1 MARSSTIKD
10 IAAKVGVSTATV
22 SAVLGKNPAGT
33 IRVSTATRER
43 IKQAAKDLNYRP
55 NSIARSLRSKRTNII
70 GLYTSHGYLNP
81 HISFTAQIVGGLH
94 KGCDENGQDLLLHSF
109 HADRPVETVVSELVD
124 GQIDGL
130 ILYTAADDPLAE
142 KLKKTTL
149 PVVAIVD
156 AVEGLPSVVVDD
168 ADGMHQLANY
178 LWTKGHRHVW
188 FRMPAYELASATAR
202 LAAFKVE
209 AERLGMQVEV
219 SDRPHSHQQPTS
231 GELEWLRQPRTQR
244 ATVAVC
250 WNDLTAYHLVEYC
263 RNVGI
268 RVPEDI
274 AITGFDGLPTGIP
287 GHWDLTTI
295 RAPWVDVVRASVPL
309 LIQRVRGA
317 EIPDITTIPVEFVQ
331 GLTA

>member
-43 IKQAAKDLNYRP
+43 ITQAAKDLNYRP

-94 KGCDENGQDLLLHSF
+94 KGCDENGLDLLLHSF
-109 HADRPVETVVSELVD
+109 HAGRPVDTVVSELVD

-130 ILYTAADDPLAE
+130 ILYAAADDPLAE
-142 KLKKTTL
+142 KLKKSSL

-168 ADGMHQLANY
+168 ADGMRQMANY
-178 LWTKGHRHVW
+178 LWGKGHRHVW
-188 FRMPAYELASATAR
+188 FRMPAYQLASASAR
-202 LAAFKVE
+202 LAAFSLE
-209 AERLGMQVEV
+209 AARLGMQVEV
-219 SDRPHSHQQPTS
+219 SDRPMTHEHPTS
-231 GELEWLRQPRTQR
+231 NELEWLLAPHAQR
-244 ATVAVC
+244 PTVAVC
-250 WNDLTAYHLVEYC
+250 WNDLTAYHLLEHC
-263 RNVGI
+263 RSIGI

-274 AITGFDGLPTGIP
+274 AIAGFDGLPTVIP
-287 GHWDLTTI
+287 GNWNLTTI
-295 RAPWVDVVRASVPL
+295 RAPWVEVVRASVPL
-309 LIQRVRGA
+309 LIQRVCGT
-317 EIPDITTIPVEFVQ
+317 EIPEVTTMPVQFVQ
-331 GLTA
+331 GATA